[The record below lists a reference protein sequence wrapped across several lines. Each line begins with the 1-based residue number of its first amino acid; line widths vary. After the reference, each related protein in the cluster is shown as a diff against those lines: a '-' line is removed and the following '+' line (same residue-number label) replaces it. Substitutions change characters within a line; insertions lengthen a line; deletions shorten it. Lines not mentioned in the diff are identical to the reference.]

1 MRNNRKTNTK
11 MIDFI
16 LDLPVVM
23 LNTLCQWRDGEFSDR
38 IENEKQQDTYAQ
50 WTFNIKTPS
59 VKSKNT
65 DNSIKRNLEL
75 LSDKIDF
82 RAKEYYQRERR

>member
-1 MRNNRKTNTK
+1 
-11 MIDFI
+11 MIDLI

-38 IENEKQQDTYAQ
+38 IENKKQQDAYAQ
-50 WTFNIKTPS
+50 WTFNIKTPP
-59 VKSKNT
+59 VKSKNM

-82 RAKEYYQRERR
+82 RTKEYY